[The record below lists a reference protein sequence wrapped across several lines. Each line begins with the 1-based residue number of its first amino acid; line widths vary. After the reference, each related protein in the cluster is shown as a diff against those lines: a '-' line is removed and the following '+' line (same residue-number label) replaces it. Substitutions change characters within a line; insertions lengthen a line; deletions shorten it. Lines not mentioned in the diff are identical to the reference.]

1 MAQPVRK
8 KTGTF
13 QKPRSK
19 AVKKT
24 TSGKT
29 AGRKD
34 RRLPSNIA
42 TVKKKTVRKHP
53 LYGTSKLEER
63 FATEFLD
70 KIGVEYIYQYKAESI
85 GRYFDFRIKPYGP
98 IIEIQGSYWHGDKRL
113 YEESEL
119 NSIQKRNK
127 RVDEKKLKWCQMNGI
142 PIIYIWEKD
151 INSDPDGVLNYLRE
165 KLKKYITKRPIKHG
179 YENENSGN

>member
-1 MAQPVRK
+1 MAQPIRK

-24 TSGKT
+24 SNSS

-34 RRLPSNIA
+34 RRLPA
-42 TVKKKTVRKHP
+42 KPKVKKERHFHP
-53 LYGTSKLEER
+53 KFGTSKLEER
-63 FATEFLD
+63 FARDFLE
-70 KIGVEYIYQYKAESI
+70 KLGIPYIYQYEAKSI
-85 GRYFDFRIKPYGP
+85 GRYFDFRVKPYGP

-113 YEESEL
+113 FEEGEL
-119 NSIQKRNK
+119 NAIQKRNIK
-127 RVDEKKLKWCQMNGI
+127 VDEKKRKWCEMNGI

-151 INSDPDGVLNYLRE
+151 INSDPEGVLNYLRK
-165 KLKKYITKRPIKHG
+165 KLGKYIVDKTIKHA
-179 YENENSGN
+179 YENEDSRD

>member
-1 MAQPVRK
+1 MPQPVRK

-19 AVKKT
+19 AVRK
-24 TSGKT
+24 TSGAS

-34 RRLPSNIA
+34 RRLPSK
-42 TVKKKTVRKHP
+42 TVVKVKKRGRAHP

-63 FATEFLD
+63 FAREFLD
-70 KIGVEYIYQYKAESI
+70 KIGVDYTYQYKAESI
-85 GRYFDFRIKPYGP
+85 GRYFDFRIQPYGP

-113 YEESEL
+113 FEENEL
-119 NSIQKRNK
+119 NAVQKRNI
-127 RVDEKKLKWCQMNGI
+127 RVDEKKHKWCEMNGI

-151 INSDPDGVLNYLRE
+151 INSDPAGVLNYLRD
-165 KLKKYITKRPIKHG
+165 KLKKYIEYANKINNTR
-179 YENENSGN
+179 S

>member
-1 MAQPVRK
+1 MPQPVRK

-24 TSGKT
+24 KSGAS

-34 RRLPSNIA
+34 RRLPA
-42 TVKKKTVRKHP
+42 KTKSAKPRRSHP
-53 LYGTSKLEER
+53 QFGTSKLEEK
-63 FATEFLD
+63 FAREFLD
-70 KIGVEYIYQYKAESI
+70 KIGVEYVYQYKAESI

-127 RVDEKKLKWCQMNGI
+127 RVDEKKFKWCQMNGI

-151 INSDPDGVLNYLRE
+151 INSNPGGVLNYLRE
-165 KLKKYITKRPIKHG
+165 KLKKYITKKPIKHG